1 MYESFYHLK
10 EKPFS
15 LLPDPDYLYLSG
27 KHGTALALLEYSLL
41 NQTGFCVISGEIGAG
56 KTTLIRRILAQC
68 ANNVSVGLI
77 SNTHRSFGELLG
89 WISMAFGLEY
99 RDRTKPQLYE
109 AFIQFL
115 IDQYAKNRQTVLV
128 IDEAQNMSPE
138 TLEELRM
145 LSNINADKDQVL
157 QVILVGQPGLRET
170 LRHPGLVQ
178 FAQRIAVD
186 YHLDSLDCEETSAYI
201 HHRLTIAGGQSD
213 IFDDEACNAVFRYSN
228 GTPRLIN
235 LLCDSALVYAY
246 AEHRSSVDASVV
258 HAVMRDRESHGALL
272 QFASQSP
279 GEPLQ
284 AADLPAPSEGCSQKI
299 IAPVASEVSLPT
311 PAATES
317 PDRQGHAESVEE
329 EQRILHRS
337 VAAAVGAQV
346 ATSPLVAGPSGDA
359 TDPSHGGIS
368 KLIRM
373 ESWTRN
379 STRTNSR
386 HRAAGAQDSQTDASA
401 ISGNVSAV
409 PLSTQ
414 AVAGSAQ
421 DGESP
426 PIAAEAQSLN
436 DRAVTGLDGEA
447 NMAGD
452 NPTES
457 KARERRARGFWG
469 ATIALG
475 FVAGLLI
482 AAILIGAVYLRLGL
496 NVPVAVGS
504 QPLDS
509 VSGPAAPRPSIVVGK
524 TPMPVAGPE
533 PAPGPPV
540 SGDSTDSARLQ
551 VLKSERDAALA
562 ETRALKRER
571 DAAMA
576 VARARERA
584 ADAELRAARAEAQAQ
599 QEQAEMVARTVK
611 ERAKHSA
618 ETESPAVRA
627 LPKQTADSASPP
639 PVATQAV
646 KPKVVAPVA
655 PPPTA
660 AKSGP
665 AKDSAPLKF
674 SANPCKGPSAIFL
687 STCKE

>member
-1 MYESFYHLK
+1 MYESFYQLK

-15 LLPDPDYLYLSG
+15 LLPDPDYLYLSD

-186 YHLDSLDCEETSAYI
+186 YHLGSLDSEETKEYI
-201 HHRLTIAGGQSD
+201 RHRLTIGGGRPD
-213 IFDDEACNAVFRYSN
+213 IFDNEACNAVFRYSN

-246 AEHRSSVDASVV
+246 AEHRSAVDASVV

-279 GEPLQ
+279 DEPLPAAGAQ
-284 AADLPAPSEGCSQKI
+284 ASERRPQEI
-299 IAPVASEVSLPT
+299 IAPVASEVS
-311 PAATES
+311 AATQAAKQS
-317 PDRQGHAESVEE
+317 ADRQVHAESVEE
-329 EQRILHRS
+329 EQKILHRS
-337 VAAAVGAQV
+337 AVAAAGAQV
-346 ATSPLVAGPSGDA
+346 ATAPLVVGSAGDGV
-359 TDPSHGGIS
+359 DPARGVIS
-368 KLIRM
+368 KLIRL
-373 ESWTRN
+373 ESWPRN

-386 HRAAGAQDSQTDASA
+386 HRAGGAQDLQTDAST
-401 ISGNVSAV
+401 ILGNLSATQ
-409 PLSTQ
+409 PSTQ
-414 AVAGSAQ
+414 AVAGSGS

-426 PIAAEAQSLN
+426 PIAAEAQPLN
-436 DRAVTGLDGEA
+436 DRVVTGLNGEA

-452 NPTES
+452 SPKES

-469 ATIALG
+469 AAVAFG
-475 FVAGLLI
+475 FIAGLLI
-482 AAILIGAVYLRLGL
+482 AAILVGAVYLRLGP
-496 NVPVAVGS
+496 NMPVTVGS
-504 QPLDS
+504 PPADS
-509 VSGPAAPRPSIVVGK
+509 VRSPAAPQPSVVIGA
-524 TPMPVAGPE
+524 TPASVAAPV
-533 PAPGPPV
+533 PAPGPGV
-540 SGDSTDSARLQ
+540 SRDSTDGARLQ

-584 ADAELRAARAEAQAQ
+584 ADAELRAARAEAQVQ
-599 QEQAEMVARTVK
+599 QEQSEMLARSAK
-611 ERAKHSA
+611 ERAKRGA
-618 ETESPAVRA
+618 ETPAVRV
-627 LPKQTADSASPP
+627 LPKPTAESALAA
-639 PVATQAV
+639 PVATQTA
-646 KPKVVAPVA
+646 KSRVVAPLE
-655 PPPTA
+655 PSPTA
-660 AKSGP
+660 AKSAP
-665 AKDSAPLKF
+665 AKNSAPLKF